1 VHELDD
7 LVSFVLSF
15 RARATGEAVSLCDVV
30 GFLASGLVVAAFCMK
45 DLVPLRLMAL
55 ASNVAFLVYGIG
67 LGLAPIWLLHAILL
81 PVNCWRLW
89 QQLSQYG
96 EAAPTMTRPHRG
108 DGAGHRA
115 PGFRAITG
123 RYGAP
128 D

>member
-1 VHELDD
+1 VHALDD

-15 RARATGEAVSLCDVV
+15 RAWATGEAVSLCDVV

-45 DLVPLRLMAL
+45 DIIPLRLMAL

-96 EAAPTMTRPHRG
+96 EAAPERCSWWAWNHLSMECAKLRPR
-108 DGAGHRA
+108 RKRL
-115 PGFRAITG
+115 PQ
-123 RYGAP
+123 
-128 D
+128 